1 MKKTL
6 YEGRF
11 IRLVD
16 EDGWEFADRVT
27 TDEVVCIVAIDGA
40 HVLLVEE
47 YRKPVAAPVISI
59 PAGLVDR
66 AMAGHSETAIEAA
79 LRELREETG
88 YAARSIEE
96 VVSGPISAGM
106 TTERV
111 TFFLAFDLK
120 AGSQMLDEGESIKV
134 HRVPLLRLSEFLA
147 ECSGRGALIDPKI
160 FAGLYFARTR
170 GLTGDAPQ
178 WWRGLR
184 ARVERMR
191 RRERRQAQQEDA
203 PGLHGDGEDEA
214 ASGPAATRA
223 PVEDALARL
232 GRVLNWLGLTIG
244 FLCGVWVILCA
255 ATLMG
260 AFGYADAISTGAAL
274 IAGVVIGFF
283 SWLAGR
289 AALYILA
296 GR

>member
-11 IRLVD
+11 IRLVED
-16 EDGWEFADRVT
+16 DGWEFADRVT

-47 YRKPVAAPVISI
+47 YRKPVDAPVISV
-59 PAGLVDR
+59 PAGLVDH
-66 AMAGHSETAIEAA
+66 ALAGHSETAIEAA

-88 YAARSIEE
+88 YAARSVEE
-96 VVSGPISAGM
+96 IVSGPISAGM

-111 TFFLAFDLK
+111 TFFLAHDLK
-120 AGSQMLDEGESIKV
+120 AGPQMLDEGESIKV
-134 HRVPLLRLSEFLA
+134 HRVPLARLSEFLA
-147 ECSGRGALIDPKI
+147 ECAARGAAIDPKI
-160 FAGLYFARTR
+160 FAGLYFARTS

-184 ARVERMR
+184 ARVARMR
-191 RRERRQAQQEDA
+191 RGERNARNRDVRRLHTDEEDDDA
-203 PGLHGDGEDEA
+203 PA
-214 ASGPAATRA
+214 VRRPAAD
-223 PVEDALARL
+223 DALARL
-232 GRVLNWLGLTIG
+232 GRVLNWLGLTVG
-244 FLCGVWVILCA
+244 LLCGVWVILCA

-260 AFGYADAISTGAAL
+260 AFGYADTVSTGAAL
-274 IAGVVIGFF
+274 IAGVVVGFF

>member
-11 IRLVD
+11 VRLVD
-16 EDGWEFADRVT
+16 DDGWEFADRVT
-27 TDEVVCIVAIDGA
+27 TDEVVCIIAIDEA

-47 YRKPVAAPVISI
+47 YRKPVDAPVISI

-66 AMAGHSETAIEAA
+66 ALAGHSETAIEAA

-96 VVSGPISAGM
+96 IVSGPISAGM

-111 TFFLAFDLK
+111 TFFLAHDLI
-120 AGSQMLDEGESIKV
+120 AGEQMLDAGESIKV
-134 HRVPLLRLSEFLA
+134 HRVPLPRLSEFLT
-147 ECSGRGALIDPKI
+147 ECAARGAQIDPKI
-160 FAGLYFARTR
+160 FAGLYFAKTR

-178 WWRGLR
+178 WWKGLR
-184 ARVERMR
+184 ARVERIR
-191 RRERRQAQQEDA
+191 RRERGEPQELDAQRPRA
-203 PGLHGDGEDEA
+203 DGEDDA
-214 ASGPAATRA
+214 APRQERRRRL
-223 PVEDALARL
+223 PEDALARL
-232 GRVLNWLGLTIG
+232 GRVLNWLGLAVGI
-244 FLCGVWVILCA
+244 LSGVWVLLCA
-255 ATLMG
+255 VTLMG
-260 AFGYADAISTGAAL
+260 AFGYVDAVSTGL
-274 IAGVVIGFF
+274 LLVVGVVVGFF

-289 AALYILA
+289 AALYIFA

>member
-1 MKKTL
+1 MRKTL

-11 IRLVD
+11 VRLVD

-27 TDEVVCIVAIDGA
+27 TDEVVCIVAIDSG

-47 YRKPVAAPVISI
+47 YRKPVQAPVISI

-66 AMAGHSETAIEAA
+66 ALAGHSETGIEAA

-88 YAARSIEE
+88 YTARSIEE

-111 TFFLAFDLK
+111 TFFLAHDLK
-120 AGSQMLDEGESIKV
+120 AGPQMLDEGESIKV
-134 HRVPLLRLSEFLA
+134 HRVPLPRLASFLA
-147 ECSGRGALIDPKI
+147 ECSERGAQIDPKI
-160 FAGLYFARTR
+160 FAGLYFAKTR

-184 ARVERMR
+184 ARVTRIR
-191 RRERRQAQQEDA
+191 RRERGAAQELDA
-203 PGLHGDGEDEA
+203 HRLHADGEDDAVELA
-214 ASGPAATRA
+214 ASKRPASD
-223 PVEDALARL
+223 DALARL
-232 GRVLNWLGLTIG
+232 GRVLNWIGLTIG
-244 FLCGVWVILCA
+244 FLCAAWVLLCA
-255 ATLMG
+255 AALFG
-260 AFGYADAISTGAAL
+260 VFGYIDLVSTGVLL
-274 IAGVVIGFF
+274 IVGVVVGFF
-283 SWLAGR
+283 AWLAGR
-289 AALYILA
+289 VALYIFA

>member
-1 MKKTL
+1 MRKTL

-11 IRLVD
+11 VRLVED
-16 EDGWEFADRVT
+16 DGWEYADRVT
-27 TDEVVCIVAIDGA
+27 TDEVVCIVAIDDG

-47 YRKPVAAPVISI
+47 YRKPVGAPVISI

-66 AMAGHSETAIEAA
+66 ALAGHSESAIEAA

-88 YAARSIEE
+88 YAARGIDE

-111 TFFLAFDLK
+111 TFFLAHDLK
-120 AGSQMLDEGESIKV
+120 AGPQMLDEGESIKV
-134 HRVPLLRLSEFLA
+134 HRVPLPRLSAFLA
-147 ECSGRGALIDPKI
+147 ECSARGALVDPKI

-170 GLTGDAPQ
+170 GLAGDAPE

-184 ARVERMR
+184 ARVARMR
-191 RRERRQAQQEDA
+191 RGERGAARNIADDRRRGDEDDDLA
-203 PGLHGDGEDEA
+203 P
-214 ASGPAATRA
+214 A
-223 PVEDALARL
+223 PRRGAPDDALARL
-232 GRVLNWLGLTIG
+232 GRVLNWLGLTVGI
-244 FLCGVWVILCA
+244 LCGVWVVLCA
-255 ATLMG
+255 AALLG
-260 AFGYADAISTGAAL
+260 AFGYTDAVGTGAAL
-274 IAGVVIGFF
+274 IAGVVVGFF